1 MAWEWWEP
9 RHYVSMT
16 MEFRCNLR
24 CNHCMIEGTMDRLAP
39 QEPGRF
45 EQVLAERARRGWTG
59 LILTGSEI
67 TLHRDLPDMARRAR
81 AAGFQHVRI
90 QTHGMR
96 LADAEYLAR
105 LVDAGVDEF
114 FVSIAGATA
123 QTHDRITTVA
133 GSFEKSVRGLEN
145 LDAFGERVI
154 GITNT
159 VVTAENIAEIA
170 AVPARLAHAT
180 RLVQMEYWNYFPMAE
195 EDVKSLVVPLSE
207 LIPALRA
214 ALAATRANGR
224 RAECKNVPACA
235 LGDDEPALVN
245 MQPELL
251 IDPAFWDEFRRNG
264 FYQCVHREACA
275 HPTCLGLNTAYMRRF
290 GDEAERL
297 TPYKAQAL
305 SLAS

>member
-1 MAWEWWEP
+1 MTWAWWEH
-9 RHYVSMT
+9 RDYVSMT

-24 CNHCMIEGTMDRLAP
+24 CTHCMIEGTMDRLAP
-39 QEPGRF
+39 EGAARF
-45 EQVLAERARRGWTG
+45 EEVLCERPRRGWTG

-67 TLHRDLPDMARRAR
+67 TLHRELPELARRAR
-81 AAGFQHVRI
+81 AAGFRHVRI

-96 LADAEYLAR
+96 LADADYCAR

-123 QTHDRITTVA
+123 ATHDRITQVP

-145 LDAFGERVI
+145 LDAFGERVVS
-154 GITNT
+154 ITNT
-159 VVTAENIAEIA
+159 VVTEESVAEIA
-170 AVPARLAHAT
+170 ALPARLGHIR

-195 EDVKSLVVPLSE
+195 EDAKGLVVPLAR

-214 ALAATRANGR
+214 ALAATRALGR

-235 LGDDEPALVN
+235 LGEDEPALVN

-264 FYQCVHREACA
+264 FYQCAHRAECA
-275 HPTCLGLNTAYMRRF
+275 HPTCLGLNTAYLRRF
-290 GDEAERL
+290 GDEADRL
-297 TPYKAQAL
+297 TPYTAPL
-305 SLAS
+305 RLAS